1 MHFSNG
7 AARVK
12 HINSTKENPLP
23 QTTVDVAALHS
34 ALDRKRKLREL
45 SWRELAG
52 RLDISASTFTRMA
65 QGHRPDVDTFATLL
79 RWLDM
84 PATAY
89 MRSEDL
95 DEEQHGEPNPT
106 ADLEQIGL
114 LLRASRSMKPDQ
126 AEKLETIIQA
136 AYKSIVAP

>member
-1 MHFSNG
+1 M
-7 AARVK
+7 
-12 HINSTKENPLP
+12 P